1 MEVWFDCKKV
11 IGSVYKLLQQHSE
24 HPSSKGDG
32 QIEEELLC
40 DILHF
45 FIERQICLGGPD
57 VPETLGGE
65 YSGWYYAFFADWS
78 EDHNNACY
86 KINMCDYA
94 ITYGGVKLGEPYL
107 FLDKLELLDE
117 DEEDSETRW
126 REDSDPCG
134 KPEYAAKINKFET
147 RLVGPD
153 WL

>member
-1 MEVWFDCKKV
+1 
-11 IGSVYKLLQQHSE
+11 
-24 HPSSKGDG
+24 
-32 QIEEELLC
+32 
-40 DILHF
+40 
-45 FIERQICLGGPD
+45 
-57 VPETLGGE
+57 
-65 YSGWYYAFFADWS
+65 
-78 EDHNNACY
+78 
-86 KINMCDYA
+86 MCDYA

-126 REDSDPCG
+126 RKDSDPCG